1 MCILFLFPN
10 YTDSKV
16 KKLASKDGADSDSND
31 SDSTEQTTA
40 SKPKSIVSF
49 ASRIF
54 FLAIHHCTNAECTCT
69 RGHVWEYSII
79 LFIFIPGRDRTVIN
93 KWGDSSRTPKP
104 TTTTT
109 PSSTGSSQPAGG
121 QQMMGPGERSITTG
135 WLNVLV
141 LLLYLL
147 IP

>member
-54 FLAIHHCTNAECTCT
+54 FLAIHHCTNAECTCS
-69 RGHVWEYSII
+69 RGHVRIQYNLVYLYTRPRS
-79 LFIFIPGRDRTVIN
+79 DRH
-93 KWGDSSRTPKP
+93 
-104 TTTTT
+104 
-109 PSSTGSSQPAGG
+109 Q
-121 QQMMGPGERSITTG
+121 
-135 WLNVLV
+135 
-141 LLLYLL
+141 
-147 IP
+147 